1 MPAAKADIYSR
12 VFVRRLYAGDPGV
25 RNVHRVFHSNA
36 VVASASADA
45 SANLRAFLRSLGL
58 IEQPSGDCFL
68 FLWRQP
74 GGVTRQFATLHAGL
88 HSVTVYLYPDA
99 LGRYVGHA
107 SAFYR
112 MLDDAG
118 LGMGSKLGPSIG
130 INLDDV
136 RQLRL
141 FRDGLAALLSVP
153 AR

>member
-1 MPAAKADIYSR
+1 MPAKR
-12 VFVRRLYAGDPGV
+12 VKT
-25 RNVHRVFHSNA
+25 VHRVFRPGA
-36 VVASASADA
+36 AAASDPPDA
-45 SANLRAFLRSLGL
+45 SEDLRAFLRSLGL
-58 IEQPSGDCFL
+58 IEQPSADCFL

-74 GGVTRQFATLHAGL
+74 GGVTRQFATLHTGL

-99 LGRYVGHA
+99 LGRAAGHA

-112 MLDDAG
+112 ILDDAG
-118 LGMGSKLGPSIG
+118 VGMGSKLGPSIG

-141 FRDGLAALLSVP
+141 FRDGVAALLAVP